1 MVCFTNVCNIN
12 YFYYICRRNRDMTE
26 QELEIFYSQISTKII
41 ETRKKL
47 NLTQQVFADE
57 LNISRASIV
66 NIEKKRQRPT
76 IHLLYKISILA
87 ELDMNYFFKSFQKD
101 IITNTKFSEK
111 IDKRKLKEDEK
122 VILKDYISKQL
133 LTKE

>member
-1 MVCFTNVCNIN
+1 
-12 YFYYICRRNRDMTE
+12 MTE